1 MNTTD
6 FLSSFG
12 NSPILPEFVLILGLI
27 AIIVIDLLYKGKD
40 TLSIYRISL
49 LSLLTSTALL
59 LYQWEAKPVTV
70 ALESIQ
76 INTFSNTF
84 RIFLLIC
91 SLLAV
96 SLSIDYVR
104 CTKTALAEFS
114 LFILTAGLGGMLL
127 CCANDLVTIYVALEC
142 LSLSSYLLSGYAK
155 RDIRSNEATMKFLS
169 MGGVSSSFLLYGFA
183 LLYGLSGGEIQL
195 NRIVDG
201 LLLNRMFDSLAI
213 YVSLTFIVAGMAFKL
228 SLVPFHQWTP
238 DVYEGS
244 PTPVVAFFSVTSKV
258 AAPALSTRLF
268 GIIFPYLSDEWHIA
282 LGVLAT
288 LSMILGNLVAVT
300 QTSMKR
306 MPAYSSISQIGYIV
320 IGILAADPENGYASM
335 ITYTFIHILMNLGT
349 FACITLF
356 SLRTGTDNIRD
367 YAGLHMKDPIL
378 TLSLVLCLLS
388 LGGMPPSS
396 GFFGKLYL
404 FWHGWKA
411 GSYPLVPIALVT
423 SVVSI
428 YYYLKIIKLMF
439 TGNDG
444 MSDTSTIY
452 IQNSLVSSSTS
463 TSKSSIEIAMIIRAL
478 ASILS
483 GVSIDPIIGITRNT
497 LFQILDSHFKCDTK
511 FISK

>member
-1 MNTTD
+1 M
-6 FLSSFG
+6 
-12 NSPILPEFVLILGLI
+12 LPEFVLILGLI

-70 ALESIQ
+70 AFESIQ

-84 RIFLLIC
+84 RILLLIC

-142 LSLSSYLLSGYAK
+142 LSLSSYLLSGYA
-155 RDIRSNEATMKFLS
+155 
-169 MGGVSSSFLLYGFA
+169 
-183 LLYGLSGGEIQL
+183 
-195 NRIVDG
+195 
-201 LLLNRMFDSLAI
+201 
-213 YVSLTFIVAGMAFKL
+213 
-228 SLVPFHQWTP
+228 
-238 DVYEGS
+238 S

-268 GIIFPYLSDEWHIA
+268 AIIFPYLSDEWHIA

-444 MSDTSTIY
+444 MSDTSKIY